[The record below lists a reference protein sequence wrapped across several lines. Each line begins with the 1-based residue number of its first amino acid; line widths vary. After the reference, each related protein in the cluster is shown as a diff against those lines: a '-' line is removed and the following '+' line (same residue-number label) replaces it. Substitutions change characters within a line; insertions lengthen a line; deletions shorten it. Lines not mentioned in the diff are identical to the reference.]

1 MGCWTPP
8 FGNPQVSLRY
18 PDWPNSSPLRGWSF
32 GAVGESAS
40 ACALATAAAPPPLR
54 GGGFAPLPPKVPH
67 WGKFADHA
75 RTRMVPR
82 PKRLLRQRLRK
93 SNAEAPAAQRRGVR
107 LAPSRELRPKAAPAR
122 PPGGIPK
129 GAQPSLASLCLLSAG
144 QIVGARR
151 GLSASKGKIKNYEN
165 VKKIKNP
172 FPSNQKEKGVKGGRL
187 SPPKTRKHTLRC
199 AFLRRST
206 KFAILC
212 RGEINRTDRVAASFF
227 HPRKKGVMRKWIR
240 IK

>member
-32 GAVGESAS
+32 GAVGEGRERVRARHGRRTSTAS
-40 ACALATAAAPPPLR
+40 VLGAAPPCPPRFPLGNVR
-54 GGGFAPLPPKVPH
+54 RSCANAHGTTSVAAFAGNAFASLP
-67 WGKFADHA
+67 
-75 RTRMVPR
+75 
-82 PKRLLRQRLRK
+82 
-93 SNAEAPAAQRRGVR
+93 EAPAAQRLGVPS
-107 LAPSRELRPKAAPAR
+107 LPSRELRAKHAPAR
-122 PPGGIPK
+122 PQGGIPK

-144 QIVGARR
+144 QKVGARR
-151 GLSASKGKIKNYEN
+151 GLSASKGKDKIF
-165 VKKIKNP
+165 KKHKKDNKRTIFKRG
-172 FPSNQKEKGVKGGRL
+172 QRGRL

-206 KFAILC
+206 KFVILC